1 MLSQIP
7 SPNPSPS
14 PCPSPS
20 PSTSAS
26 ASASASASSN
36 RTQKL
41 TKRPYPQDHQS
52 YKKQRIIPYETI
64 LTNYKDLNTK
74 LENLIKISTSSNQD
88 IKDLK
93 TERFINLI
101 IKQIEITMYFN
112 FDEYSTECKDYGKE
126 KVISNKKALYLRFE
140 DFDKNILLQ
149 LRIDSNEYDLEAS
162 KTGELMKIAKSQNN
176 ETLNYQWIQNNL
188 LNPTL
193 KGFKRKSMQLHDQTN
208 FIELEPDK
216 KEIEKKYDEV
226 GRLLLLMTDKGTLH
240 SRRLNATLTN
250 KDLEKKYIKAKTF
263 FTENNAKELLDQLKI
278 IFPTYYKNNFEQKLI
293 PPNPNEKISEF
304 INRIHTTNTKETN
317 TNIITLAKFLYF
329 LSIPYKDFQTRDIN
343 SKLSLKEWQWQ
354 SFYIN
359 NPEEIK
365 NHIYKKI
372 TLAIEFSEHMQ
383 TITHPDIK
391 FWEFKID

>member
-1 MLSQIP
+1 MLSHIP

-20 PSTSAS
+20 PSPSPST
-26 ASASASASSN
+26 SASSN
-36 RTQKL
+36 STQKL
-41 TKRPYPQDHQS
+41 PKRPYPQDHQS

-112 FDEYSTECKDYGKE
+112 FDEYLTECKDYGKA

-193 KGFKRKSMQLHDQTN
+193 KSFKRKSMQLHDQTN

-278 IFPTYYKNNFEQKLI
+278 IFPIYYKNNFEQKLI
-293 PPNPNEKISEF
+293 PPNPIEKISEF
-304 INRIHTTNTKETN
+304 INRIHTTKTKETN

-343 SKLSLKEWQWQ
+343 NKLSSKEWQWQ